1 MSQVNKGGNIKR
13 NKEGKVDEVKL
24 KYVEW
29 RKINQGVQKFAEGE
43 YKLVKV
49 SEVDSSKGMT
59 MDVGL

>member
-13 NKEGKVDEVKL
+13 NKEGKVDEVKW

-29 RKINQGVQKFAEGE
+29 RKINQGVQMFAEGE

-49 SEVDSSKGMT
+49 SEVDW
-59 MDVGL
+59 